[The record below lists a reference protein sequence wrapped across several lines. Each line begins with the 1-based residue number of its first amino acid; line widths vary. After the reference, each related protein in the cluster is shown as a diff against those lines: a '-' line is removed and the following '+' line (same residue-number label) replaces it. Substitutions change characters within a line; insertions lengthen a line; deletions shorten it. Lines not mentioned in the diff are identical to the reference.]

1 MTFSSRTLSLFKQF
15 YRVFIVVALP
25 IFISFNTFAANKQGS
40 NNFDGS
46 VNGTVSIMDKEGNR
60 LEDHSDV
67 VVFIDGLSQ
76 DQIKSAENTAPKMSH
91 KGQRFSPRVFPI
103 SKGTSINFLNDDG
116 IFHNVF
122 SLSKTKP
129 FDLGIYPSG
138 AEKHVQFDQPGLVK
152 VYCNIHPNMI
162 SNVLVLNNPLF
173 SKTDANG
180 NYEIKNIPEGSF
192 TMRVWYELGDDV
204 RREINIKK
212 GGRLEENFIL
222 TKNKYIKKHSNKF
235 GKPYRQKY

>member
-1 MTFSSRTLSLFKQF
+1 MFFAENKHDFNS
-15 YRVFIVVALP
+15 VVEGAV
-25 IFISFNTFAANKQGS
+25 T
-40 NNFDGS
+40 
-46 VNGTVSIMDKEGNR
+46 IMDKDGVTLDDYSN
-60 LEDHSDV
+60 V

-76 DQIKSAENTAPKMSH
+76 DHIKSAENRVPNMSH
-91 KGQRFSPRVFPI
+91 KGLRFSPRVLPI

-138 AEKHVQFDQPGLVK
+138 TEKHVQFDRPGLVK

-173 SKTDANG
+173 SKTDAYG
-180 NYEIKNIPEGSF
+180 KYEIKNIPVGDF
-192 TMRVWYELGDDV
+192 TLRVWYEFGDDI

-212 GGRLEENFIL
+212 GDRLEENFML
-222 TKNKYIKKHSNKF
+222 TKNKNIKKHKNKF
-235 GKPYRQKY
+235 GKPYRKKY